1 MPQPHNFNP
10 TEPPPGLADDLDAIS
25 TITDLGAGNDVAVD
39 FTSGS
44 HFVFVEVGTGHTDSW
59 SEIVA
64 HPALHRASFFA
75 KSRSADSPSWVR
87 RKVIPSSPAG
97 RLMVQLSSLPKCPL
111 MTQSGH

>member
-44 HFVFVEVGTGHTDSW
+44 HLVFVGVGTGHTDSW

-64 HPALHRASFFA
+64 HPALHRASIFA
-75 KSRSADSPSWVR
+75 S
-87 RKVIPSSPAG
+87 
-97 RLMVQLSSLPKCPL
+97 
-111 MTQSGH
+111 